1 MVTKASSKYFS
12 QEKTDGGIKVQ
23 KASRMLMS
31 KADSKQDLFNL
42 AKFRIGVILD
52 LLYPLVCINIVN
64 TYVPLI

>member
-42 AKFRIGVILD
+42 AKFRIVSD
-52 LLYPLVCINIVN
+52 
-64 TYVPLI
+64 T